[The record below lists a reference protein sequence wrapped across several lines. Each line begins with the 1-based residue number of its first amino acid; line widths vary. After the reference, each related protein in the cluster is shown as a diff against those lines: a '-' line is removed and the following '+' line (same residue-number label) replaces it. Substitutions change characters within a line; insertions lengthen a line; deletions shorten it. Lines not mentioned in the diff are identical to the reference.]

1 MNTDE
6 IIQEIRRELEQY
18 KYPYDE
24 RAKLLNAI
32 ILLLELYEEE
42 APPQWVPRSWFLT
55 NTDSQLI

>member
-42 APPQWVPRSWFLT
+42 APPQWVPRS
-55 NTDSQLI
+55 